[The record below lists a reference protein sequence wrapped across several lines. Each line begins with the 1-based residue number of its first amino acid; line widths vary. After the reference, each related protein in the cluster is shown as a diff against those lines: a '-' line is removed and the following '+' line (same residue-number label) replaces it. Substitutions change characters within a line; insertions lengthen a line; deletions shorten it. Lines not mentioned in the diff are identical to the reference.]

1 MGPALL
7 QEAQNALD
15 YSESMVASWLAR
27 WMVSANPDPVGTG
40 KAIAQ
45 HFNDASKHKS
55 HGRRIDRD
63 EAARTGVVVE
73 HLEDDQKLQEAVL
86 IMMLGTRRRRCSLSS
101 AYPSGP

>member
-1 MGPALL
+1 MHWTTQSP
-7 QEAQNALD
+7 
-15 YSESMVASWLAR
+15 WLPHGWHGGWCRLIQIR
-27 WMVSANPDPVGTG
+27 WGRTG

-86 IMMLGTRRRRCSLSS
+86 IMMLGTRRRRCSWSS